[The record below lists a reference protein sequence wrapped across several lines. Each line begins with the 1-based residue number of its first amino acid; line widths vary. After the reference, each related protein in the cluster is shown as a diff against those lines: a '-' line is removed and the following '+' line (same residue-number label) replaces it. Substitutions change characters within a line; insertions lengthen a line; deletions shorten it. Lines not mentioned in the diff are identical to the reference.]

1 MRRRIS
7 RLAAAAL
14 ALPFVL
20 AGCASNDN
28 SSGGTGNAE
37 IRYWLW
43 DSNQLPGYQ
52 QCATDF
58 HAKNSGVTVKIEQFG
73 WADYWDKL
81 TTGLVAGTAPDV
93 FTDHLNYFPTYAGKN
108 QILPLDDL
116 IARDKVPTDS
126 YAKGLADL
134 WVFTDGKRY
143 GLPKDFDTVAVFYNR
158 KMLADAGVADGDLAS
173 ATWNPQDGGTY
184 EQIIARLTVD
194 KNGKRGNEPGFDK
207 NHVAVYGL
215 GQDENNGNGV
225 GQQMWSMYALS
236 TGWTYT
242 DKNPWGTH
250 FQYDDPRFQ
259 QTIGWYRSLI
269 AKGYLPSLAIAR
281 SGTSVNDAFGAGKYA
296 LSTNGS
302 WMIGTYFGYK
312 NVKVGVAPTPVGPT
326 GQRASIFNGLA
337 DAIYA
342 GTKNKEAAW
351 QWVKYLASA
360 DCQKVIG
367 DKAVVFPAIPAALT
381 IAQGKF
387 AAKGVDVKPFTTQIT
402 DGTTHLYPITDHA
415 TDVAAIMGPAM
426 DAVLSFKA
434 DPDSLSAANKE
445 INALFQ

>member
-1 MRRRIS
+1 
-7 RLAAAAL
+7 
-14 ALPFVL
+14 VQ
-20 AGCASNDN
+20 
-28 SSGGTGNAE
+28 TG
-37 IRYWLW
+37 I
-43 DSNQLPGYQ
+43 
-52 QCATDF
+52 
-58 HAKNSGVTVKIEQFG
+58 
-73 WADYWDKL
+73 
-81 TTGLVAGTAPDV
+81 
-93 FTDHLNYFPTYAGKN
+93 
-108 QILPLDDL
+108 
-116 IARDKVPTDS
+116 

-143 GLPKDFDTVAVFYNR
+143 GLPKDFDTVAVFYNK
-158 KMLADAGVADGDLAS
+158 KMLADAGVAESALAS

-194 KNGKRGNEPGFDK
+194 KNGKHGNEPGFDK
-207 NHVAVYGL
+207 SHVAVYGL
-215 GQDENNGNGV
+215 GLDENNGNGV

-242 DKNPWGTH
+242 DKNPWGRS
-250 FQYDDPRFQ
+250 FRYDDPRFQ
-259 QTIGWYRSLI
+259 QTIGWYRGLI
-269 AKGYLPSLAIAR
+269 AKGYMPSLAIAR
-281 SGTSVNDAFGAGKYA
+281 SGVSVNDAFGAGKYA

-302 WMIGTYFGYK
+302 WMIGSYFGYK

-351 QWVKYLASA
+351 RWVKYLASA

-387 AAKGVDVKPFTTQIT
+387 AAKGVDVTPFTSQIT

-415 TDVAAIMGPAM
+415 TDIAAIMGPAM

-434 DPDSLSAANKE
+434 EPDSLSTANKE
-445 INALFQ
+445 INALFE